1 MAEWDSIEPWRET
14 KKRLYIFRD
23 ESDNEEDGGSD
34 EDEEGNYAGQDDHDE
49 NVDYGNSKRRR
60 RFDEKSI
67 IKRRDRR
74 LWEEQRAK
82 ILFDY
87 QQFSFVGPSTAVLMY
102 ELAWRMSRDNNDL
115 LWWSII
121 GHTEQ
126 LLMLKSEVDK
136 YLIGSG
142 NLRDHVSRLNVNP
155 SVSSDGS
162 GSSENSRSV
171 GKCHI
176 VDHKGLPT
184 LILRKYS
191 GGPNRRLC
199 TFIIFQ
205 EFFPAYS

>member
-1 MAEWDSIEPWRET
+1 M
-14 KKRLYIFRD
+14 
-23 ESDNEEDGGSD
+23 
-34 EDEEGNYAGQDDHDE
+34 
-49 NVDYGNSKRRR
+49 
-60 RFDEKSI
+60 
-67 IKRRDRR
+67 
-74 LWEEQRAK
+74 
-82 ILFDY
+82 
-87 QQFSFVGPSTAVLMY
+87 LMY

-162 GSSENSRSV
+162 GSSENSRHV

-176 VDHKGLPT
+176 RNSNKIRKTQNEHLITICKNLIGL
-184 LILRKYS
+184 
-191 GGPNRRLC
+191 
-199 TFIIFQ
+199 
-205 EFFPAYS
+205 

>member
-1 MAEWDSIEPWRET
+1 
-14 KKRLYIFRD
+14 
-23 ESDNEEDGGSD
+23 
-34 EDEEGNYAGQDDHDE
+34 
-49 NVDYGNSKRRR
+49 
-60 RFDEKSI
+60 
-67 IKRRDRR
+67 
-74 LWEEQRAK
+74 
-82 ILFDY
+82 
-87 QQFSFVGPSTAVLMY
+87 MY

-176 VDHKGLPT
+176 VAGPYKGLKSLKRFTNLP
-184 LILRKYS
+184 LGSMSPIL
-191 GGPNRRLC
+191 N
-199 TFIIFQ
+199 
-205 EFFPAYS
+205 

>member
-1 MAEWDSIEPWRET
+1 M
-14 KKRLYIFRD
+14 
-23 ESDNEEDGGSD
+23 
-34 EDEEGNYAGQDDHDE
+34 
-49 NVDYGNSKRRR
+49 
-60 RFDEKSI
+60 
-67 IKRRDRR
+67 
-74 LWEEQRAK
+74 WEEQRAK

-176 VDHKGLPT
+176 VAGPYKGLKSLKRFTNLP
-184 LILRKYS
+184 LGQMSSI
-191 GGPNRRLC
+191 N
-199 TFIIFQ
+199 
-205 EFFPAYS
+205 

>member
-1 MAEWDSIEPWRET
+1 MAEWDSIEPWGET

-162 GSSENSRSV
+162 GTSENSRSV

-176 VDHKGLPT
+176 PYF
-184 LILRKYS
+184 LRIVS
-191 GGPNRRLC
+191 SL
-199 TFIIFQ
+199 
-205 EFFPAYS
+205 E